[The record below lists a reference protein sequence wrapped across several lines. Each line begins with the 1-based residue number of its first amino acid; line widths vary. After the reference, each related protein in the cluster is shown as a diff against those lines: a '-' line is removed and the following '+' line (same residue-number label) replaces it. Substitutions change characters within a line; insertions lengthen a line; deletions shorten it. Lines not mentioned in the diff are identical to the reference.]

1 MVNIQCTCSIFS
13 VGKDGNDMEKIEV
26 GEVFTITDENDQEQE
41 VEVLGVMDVEGAE
54 YIAVGFVEELQEDT
68 EEDLNV
74 FFFRVEEDGELS
86 YIEDDNEFDKVSTAF
101 DGVLEE
107 QQ

>member
-1 MVNIQCTCSIFS
+1 
-13 VGKDGNDMEKIEV
+13 MEKIEV

-41 VEVLGVMDVEGAE
+41 VEVLGVMEVEGTE
-54 YIAVGFVEELQEDT
+54 YIAVGFVEELEEET